1 VLTIAEAIH
10 RCRCPI
16 LVRQKRW
23 HMGKALLFTVVVVPV
38 LLGVVAGRKLRFR
51 RGLRQLVI
59 MTLAFN
65 VAYMLILYYL
75 SYKWL

>member
-1 VLTIAEAIH
+1 
-10 RCRCPI
+10 
-16 LVRQKRW
+16 
-23 HMGKALLFTVVVVPV
+23 MGKALLFTVVVVPV
-38 LLGVVAGRKLRFR
+38 LLGVVAGRNLRFR

-65 VAYMLILYYL
+65 LAYMLILYYL

>member
-1 VLTIAEAIH
+1 
-10 RCRCPI
+10 
-16 LVRQKRW
+16 
-23 HMGKALLFTVVVVPV
+23 MGKALLITVVVVPV
-38 LLGVVAGRKLRFR
+38 LLGVVAGRNLRFR

-65 VAYMLILYYL
+65 LAYMLILYYL